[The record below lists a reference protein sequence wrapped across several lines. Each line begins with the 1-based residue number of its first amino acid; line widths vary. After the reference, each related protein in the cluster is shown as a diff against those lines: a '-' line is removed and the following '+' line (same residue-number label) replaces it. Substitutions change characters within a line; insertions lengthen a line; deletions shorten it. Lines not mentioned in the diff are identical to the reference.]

1 MTSKGTKWSK
11 NEDGTGPATFH
22 RDKPCVRCGSHE
34 FLVSTKRC
42 RPCNTRYGRQY
53 LDTKDARDSHRGT
66 PCAICSDPMEQP
78 CYDEIDGTFRGW
90 VCHSCNLIIGHAHD
104 DAARLRKIA
113 DYVEAAVLAK
123 AAQMRRPRRR
133 KKA

>member
-1 MTSKGTKWSK
+1 MTAARAGRRPVSKAIGDY
-11 NEDGTGPATFH
+11 EIA
-22 RDKPCVRCGSHE
+22 
-34 FLVSTKRC
+34 VS
-42 RPCNTRYGRQY
+42 PEADPFIHPN
-53 LDTKDARDSHRGT
+53 
-66 PCAICSDPMEQP
+66 SDPMEQP

-123 AAQMRRPRRR
+123 AAQMRRARRR